1 MTFVMIQA
9 SKSTVTEVLEFDDDF
24 NASTNHDNFQLERIC
39 GRIHVGVSHL
49 EEYVFMKKNWLLIV
63 GIVVLAV
70 VALIVV
76 SSATRDQSESTATHT
91 TPTNQSTPAHN
102 HPANTS
108 AAAAETVP
116 AFFKIPPSKSSLA
129 PTLEPEKFTGPT
141 REAYRAVREIPVTIA
156 QLPCYCHCD
165 KGFGHKSLYS
175 CYEDDHAAHCA
186 VCVNEALLALKL
198 EKEQKLTPA
207 QIRETIV
214 AQFSH

>member
-1 MTFVMIQA
+1 
-9 SKSTVTEVLEFDDDF
+9 
-24 NASTNHDNFQLERIC
+24 
-39 GRIHVGVSHL
+39 
-49 EEYVFMKKNWLLIV
+49 MKKNWLLIV

-76 SSATRDQSESTATHT
+76 SSATRDQTESTATHT